1 MTCYLRMHE
10 VMVGVE
16 SLEREH
22 DWDNVITKWR
32 RATTVEDR
40 NGALSGMAVEPV
52 DIYDL
57 PRTDLG
63 RFNGLILSG
72 RVDQEFLHQER
83 AIIQDFLD
91 GGKVVVFSGQ
101 LFRPWLPGAG
111 MFTSRESDPV
121 DETSPPSISS
131 HPIFEGIRAEDLGG
145 NFVYTHGY
153 HPPPEGAET
162 LVSLAGGVPV
172 MYVDGNGTGG
182 TILMHTGH
190 NLLGYAGTGES
201 ARRLMP
207 QLLSWINREGA
218 RS

>member
-16 SLEREH
+16 SFEREP
-22 DWDNVITKWR
+22 DWDDVITEWQS
-32 RATTVEDR
+32 ATTVEHR
-40 NGALSGMAVEPV
+40 NGALSGMSVQPV

-72 RVDQEFLHQER
+72 RVDQEFLHQKR
-83 AIIQDFLD
+83 AIIRDFL
-91 GGKVVVFSGQ
+91 GAGKVVVFSGQ

-111 MFTSRESDPV
+111 MFTSRELDPL

-131 HPIFEGIRAEDLGG
+131 HPIFEGIRPEDLGG
-145 NFVYTHGY
+145 NFVYAHGY
-153 HPPPEGAET
+153 HPPPEGAKT
-162 LVSLAGGVPV
+162 LVSLPGGEPV
-172 MYVDGNGTGG
+172 MYMDEKSTGG
-182 TILMHTGH
+182 TVLMHTGH

-201 ARRLMP
+201 AGRLMP
-207 QLLSWINREGA
+207 QLLSWVNREGV
-218 RS
+218 RL